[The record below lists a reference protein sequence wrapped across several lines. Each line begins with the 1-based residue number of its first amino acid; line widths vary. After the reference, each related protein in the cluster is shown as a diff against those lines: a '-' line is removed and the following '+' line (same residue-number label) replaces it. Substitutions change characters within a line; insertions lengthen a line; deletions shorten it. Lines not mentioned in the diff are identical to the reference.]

1 MTASSAPLAGIRVL
15 DFSIMAAGPWAG
27 ALLGMLGAEVIKVEP
42 PNGDGTRFGLPKQR
56 GMGTN
61 YIAMNVNKK
70 GVVLDLKT
78 PEGLDHALK
87 IAATCDIVIQNLR
100 VGVMDRLGMGYEA
113 LRKLNPRLVY
123 CSISGFGER
132 GSLAKAGCGD
142 PTMQAFSGF
151 ARCNGPVGESVE
163 AFRFT
168 GLLDLITGTLSTAL
182 IQSALL
188 ERDTTGEGQHI
199 DVSMLEAALEAQVA
213 RVADYVHAGLKP
225 TPLGSESEG
234 LAPDRAFATLDREIF
249 VTVRNA
255 DEWKG
260 FCAAIGQPAL
270 VEDARFATNRDRVEN
285 RNSLNAILVPVFRSR
300 PAIWWM
306 RVFQRYRVPV
316 SIAHHFETFRYHEQV
331 TANGHL
337 TRLRTRDWGELTVA
351 GLPWHFSATPC
362 HVEDCCRPGEDTA
375 AVLAALPAVKPEALP
390 LKGAAKL
397 AGLKVVEFAQGIA
410 GPLAGLHL
418 AELGATVIK
427 VEPPGGDWLRGA
439 APVMLQVIDS
449 AAFFEINRGKRS
461 VLVGEDQ
468 GAATQSLAGLL
479 ASADVFITDLT
490 DEQLGT
496 YGVDVERLSERGP
509 KGLVTVV
516 VSPWGPRGPW
526 AGYPGSELTVQA
538 MAGYTRYLGVHGEPA
553 VRLGPDVASVGAG
566 LFALQA
572 VLAALHVRNRTGRGQ
587 RVDVSL
593 LGTLLA
599 LKTVHVAAQ
608 SDPDSYEGPRV
619 GCANH
624 DPEQGWSTGTN
635 PVFFKFGGSMG
646 GAGREGWVDFVKS
659 VGLEHMLDDPR
670 CDRIGKLTTGHGL
683 YAHDVRP
690 LYNEGFSRFSAD
702 EVAALIRQHG
712 GDVAIYLGLD
722 DTLAHPQTA
731 ALGLLVDVAA
741 ADGISRRVR
750 QAPGRYSALQRVTP
764 DVAPTPGADTA
775 DAATIFGNAGGS

>member
-1 MTASSAPLAGIRVL
+1 MTASTAPLAGIRVL

-78 PEGLDHALK
+78 PEGLEQALA
-87 IAATCDIVIQNLR
+87 IADTCDVLIQNLR
-100 VGVMDRLGMGYEA
+100 VGVMDRLGVGYEA
-113 LRKLNPRLVY
+113 VRKRNPRIVY
-123 CSISGFGER
+123 CSISGFGEK
-132 GSLAKAGCGD
+132 GPLAKAGCGD

-188 ERDTTGEGQHI
+188 ERDVTGDGQHI

-234 LAPDRAFATLDREIF
+234 LVPDRAFATLDREVF

-255 DEWKG
+255 AEWKG
-260 FCAAIGQPAL
+260 FCAAVAQPAL
-270 VEDARFATNRDRVEN
+270 LEDARFATNRDRVAN
-285 RNSLNAILVPVFRSR
+285 RKALNDILEPVFRAR
-300 PAIWWM
+300 PAIWWL
-306 RVFQRYRVPV
+306 RVFQRYHVPAT
-316 SIAHHFETFRYHEQV
+316 IAHQFETFRFHEQV
-331 TANGHL
+331 TANGL
-337 TRLRTRDWGELTVA
+337 VTRLKTRDWGELTVA
-351 GLPWHFSATPC
+351 GLPWTFSSNPC
-362 HVEDCCRPGEDTA
+362 RVDDACRPGEDTD
-375 AVLAALPAVKPEALP
+375 AVLGALSGVKPPALPV
-390 LKGAAKL
+390 KGAQPI

-418 AELGATVIK
+418 AEMGASVVKI
-427 VEPPGGDWLRGA
+427 EPAEGDWLRGA
-439 APVMLQVIDS
+439 APKMSQDTDS
-449 AAFFEINRGKRS
+449 AAFFELNRGKRS
-461 VLVGEDQ
+461 VCLPAD
-468 GAATQSLAGLL
+468 ATTAGYELSKQL
-479 ASADVFITDLT
+479 STADVFITDLT
-490 DEQLGT
+490 DGQLRDCGIDPAVLYNGT
-496 YGVDVERLSERGP
+496 HPR
-509 KGLVTVV
+509 LVTVTV
-516 VSPWGPRGPW
+516 TPWGTEGPW
-526 AGYPGSELTVQA
+526 AEFPGSELTAQA
-538 MAGYTRYLGVHGEPA
+538 MAGYTRYLGVHGQPA

-566 LFALQA
+566 LYALQA
-572 VLAALHVRNRTGRGQ
+572 IFAALHVRNRTGRGQ
-587 RVDVSL
+587 RADVSL

-599 LKTVHVAAQ
+599 LKTVHLAAQ

-635 PVFFKFGGSMG
+635 PVFFKFGGSLG
-646 GAGREGWVDFVKS
+646 GAGREGWVDFVKA
-659 VGLEHMLDDPR
+659 VGLERMLDDPR
-670 CDRIGKLTTGHGL
+670 CDRVGKLTTGHGL

-690 LYNEGFSRFSAD
+690 IYNEGFAKFSAD

-731 ALGLLVDVAA
+731 ALGLFTEGPL
-741 ADGISRRVR
+741 RLR
-750 QAPGRYSALQRVTP
+750 QPPGRFSGMKRITPQNAPAL
-764 DVAPTPGADTA
+764 GK
-775 DAATIFGNAGGS
+775 DAA